1 MSQPNNDRQVRIRA
15 ADTLLGR
22 GVRVATVYPSVYFD
36 NAELP
41 NSVDL
46 VIYQPTLG
54 ELIEISGYVERMGLD
69 ADRLQNINLT
79 DSYFLVNNTAYLAV
93 EALFVVLHLSHP
105 RVTREQW
112 MELII
117 ATIYPHEF
125 RAAWELLLLHSGVA
139 DFTLST
145 GLIQSMSNL
154 NPLT

>member
-93 EALFVVLHLSHP
+93 EALFVVLRLSHP

-117 ATIYPHEF
+117 ATIYPNEF

-145 GLIQSMSNL
+145 GLIQSMSDL